1 MTSFDGVGVLVEKRR
16 TWQCGCWD
24 GRICL
29 GRALGFGWGCL
40 WTACGLRVSP
50 PGELQGSALHK
61 RALTGHTC
69 LFQSLGLQGSS
80 SAPSRGL
87 GSVADESPFVLGE
100 GDDKMVGSTDLVSR
114 VEPRNT
120 AFSLALLLAGSPEG
134 ESALLP
140 KSRKGLAGL

>member
-1 MTSFDGVGVLVEKRR
+1 MTGFDGVGVLEEKRR

-29 GRALGFGWGCL
+29 GRALDGGV
-40 WTACGLRVSP
+40 CGQHVVSECCPLESFRVQHCT
-50 PGELQGSALHK
+50 GEH
-61 RALTGHTC
+61 
-69 LFQSLGLQGSS
+69 SLGR
-80 SAPSRGL
+80 PVCSRAWGFR
-87 GSVADESPFVLGE
+87 VASLHPAGAWGVLPDESPFVLGE